1 MRRGPCRR
9 GGVRGARTGT
19 SAGPRTPLESKL
31 RQHSARAALTAE
43 PTAPS
48 VAAGLALTKF
58 RVPRQRRDLVR
69 REALL
74 ARLRQLTLDH
84 PVTLICAPAGSGKTT
99 LMVQLATQ
107 EVPGELAVWV
117 SLDDSD
123 NDPPRLLATLVQS
136 LLPLDLAWEM
146 DPRALVAN
154 VTGSGAEARAVL
166 AGIVNALCTVPATR
180 VLWLLDD
187 LHRIVD
193 TGTVGLLDSLIER
206 LPEHVVLVLGS
217 RTEPALP
224 LARLRVQGELGEID
238 ATPLCFDESTVIAL
252 AQQRWG
258 SAPARAVVS
267 DTLKRTGGWAV
278 GVNLMLA
285 SGAAGPATVRPA
297 LQHGAPRRALFDFLA
312 QEVLDELP
320 PALRDFA
327 IDCAVLPELDAAR
340 CQAVTLRSD
349 SREALDALLR
359 RNLFLSV
366 VEESQPVLRFHDLF
380 RDFLLAQLAHKPAD
394 HARLL
399 HERAAAAEPLPERAI
414 RHWLEAGR
422 WTEATDLIARHGLR
436 LAGEGAYA
444 TLERWIERLP
454 AEVVATDP
462 RLALL
467 RTECAWSRWDWE
479 QVLEHAGPA
488 AEGLAQSGDLPGQ
501 LRAQLLLAATLG
513 ALGHL
518 DEREALTER
527 TLRLDLPASDAAQF
541 HLQRAWSD
549 FSLGH
554 CERVGQHLA
563 TMNALV
569 AQDPAAYAPQVAPTI
584 NCHFGGLPGV
594 TEAYLRFAALC
605 DSVPKPAAMPWHSTP
620 VVLGAWA
627 ALWQGR
633 RAGATQA
640 LQRAELIQH
649 RFGKVRYVL
658 LDATHLQAL
667 LLAATG
673 DFTAARQVLEALLA
687 DLASTDAAGLRRVWE
702 RPYRSVLARTLWMA
716 RDGAG
721 LAAQAALL
729 DGPLHLREWPLT
741 LGAVDTVRGQAALLA
756 GALDTAQSLLESAV
770 ARHARYPAPA
780 FYADPRVALAGL
792 WLQRDDPARAWSV
805 VAPVLDDIVRDG
817 TPGRLLLEPPALV
830 ERLLGLCPARSPQA
844 AQVAAL
850 GQTLAGWRTPAS
862 GTTEPSAP
870 PPALAPSALKLTERE
885 REVLELLAQ
894 GLPNK
899 VLARKLSLSAHT
911 VKRHVANIL
920 DKLDCDNRGQAAA
933 LWRRETD

>member
-1 MRRGPCRR
+1 
-9 GGVRGARTGT
+9 
-19 SAGPRTPLESKL
+19 
-31 RQHSARAALTAE
+31 
-43 PTAPS
+43 
-48 VAAGLALTKF
+48 
-58 RVPRQRRDLVR
+58 
-69 REALL
+69 
-74 ARLRQLTLDH
+74 
-84 PVTLICAPAGSGKTT
+84 
-99 LMVQLATQ
+99 
-107 EVPGELAVWV
+107 
-117 SLDDSD
+117 
-123 NDPPRLLATLVQS
+123 
-136 LLPLDLAWEM
+136 
-146 DPRALVAN
+146 
-154 VTGSGAEARAVL
+154 
-166 AGIVNALCTVPATR
+166 
-180 VLWLLDD
+180 
-187 LHRIVD
+187 
-193 TGTVGLLDSLIER
+193 
-206 LPEHVVLVLGS
+206 
-217 RTEPALP
+217 
-224 LARLRVQGELGEID
+224 
-238 ATPLCFDESTVIAL
+238 
-252 AQQRWG
+252 
-258 SAPARAVVS
+258 
-267 DTLKRTGGWAV
+267 
-278 GVNLMLA
+278 MLA
-285 SGAAGPATVRPA
+285 SGSGPDTARPA

-320 PALRDFA
+320 PALRAFA
-327 IDCAVLPELDAAR
+327 IDCAVLPELNPAR
-340 CQAVTLRSD
+340 CQAVTLRDD

-422 WTEATDLIARHGLR
+422 WTEATDLIAHHGLR

-454 AEVVATDP
+454 AGVAATDP

-479 QVLEHAGPA
+479 QVLLHAGPA
-488 AEGLAQSGDLPGQ
+488 ADGLARLGDLPGQ
-501 LRAQLLLAATLG
+501 LRAQLLLAASLG

-527 TLRLDLPASDAAQF
+527 CLRLDDLPSSDAAQF

-554 CERVGQHLA
+554 CDQVGPHLA

-569 AQDPAAYAPQVAPTI
+569 SEDPASYAPQVAPTI

-594 TEAYLRFAALC
+594 TEAYLQFAALC
-605 DSVPKPAAMPWHSTP
+605 DTVPKPAAMPWHSTP

-633 RAGATQA
+633 RGSATQA

-658 LDATHLQAL
+658 LDAIHLQAL

-673 DFTAARQVLEALLA
+673 DFAGGRDLLDGLLA
-687 DLASTDAAGLRRVWE
+687 DLASSDATGLRRVWE

-716 RDGAG
+716 QDAPA
-721 LAAQAALL
+721 LAAQAARLE
-729 DGPLHLREWPLT
+729 GPLRTREWPLT
-741 LGAVDTVRGQAALLA
+741 IGAVDTVRGQAALLA
-756 GALDTAQSLLESAV
+756 GALDAAQDLLESAV
-770 ARHARYPAPA
+770 DRHVRYPAPA
-780 FYADPRVALAGL
+780 FYADPRVALAAVHL
-792 WLQRDDPARAWSV
+792 SRNDPARAWSL
-805 VAPVLDDIVRDG
+805 VAPVVQEVTRDG
-817 TPGRLLLEPPALV
+817 TPGRLLLEPASLV
-830 ERLLGLCPARSPQA
+830 ERLLDLCPTQA
-844 AQVAAL
+844 PEAAL
-850 GQTLAGWRTPAS
+850 VALLRQTLAAWRTAET
-862 GTTEPSAP
+862 GTPPTER
-870 PPALAPSALKLTERE
+870 PALAPSALKLTERE
-885 REVLELLAQ
+885 REVLALLAQ

-899 VLARKLSLSAHT
+899 LLARRLSLSAHT

-933 LWRRETD
+933 IWRRDTD

>member
-1 MRRGPCRR
+1 MSARSAQ
-9 GGVRGARTGT
+9 VRGAPKGMAPGRWGT
-19 SAGPRTPLESKL
+19 LKFTLRPPPRKQP
-31 RQHSARAALTAE
+31 LTAE
-43 PTAPS
+43 PTALPI
-48 VAAGLALTKF
+48 AAGLAQTKF
-58 RVPRQRRDLVR
+58 RVPRLRRDVVR
-69 REALL
+69 RDALL
-74 ARLRQLTLDH
+74 AQLRQLTLNH

-117 SLDDSD
+117 ALDDSD

-136 LLPLDLAWEM
+136 LLPLDLAWDM
-146 DPRALVAN
+146 DPHALVAN
-154 VTGSGAEARAVL
+154 VTGSGPEARAVL
-166 AGIVNALCTVPATR
+166 AGIVNALCTVSATR
-180 VLWLLDD
+180 VLWVLDD

-206 LPEHVVLVLGS
+206 LPEHVALVLGS

-238 ATPLCFDESTVIAL
+238 ATPLCFDEPTVNAL
-252 AQQRWG
+252 VQQRWG
-258 SAPARAVVS
+258 NAPGRDVVR
-267 DTLKRTGGWAV
+267 DTLQRTGGWAV
-278 GVNLMLA
+278 GVNLLLA
-285 SGAAGPATVRPA
+285 SGAGQPPGRVA
-297 LQHGAPRRALFDFLA
+297 LRHGAPRRALFDFLA

-327 IDCAVLPELDAAR
+327 VDCAVLPELNPAL
-340 CQAVTLRSD
+340 CQAVTRRSD
-349 SREALDALLR
+349 SRDALDALLR

-394 HARLL
+394 HVRLL

-422 WTEATDLIARHGLR
+422 WIEATDLIVRHGLR

-454 AEVVATDP
+454 AEVVAADP

-479 QVLEHAGPA
+479 QVLLHAGPA

-501 LRAQLLLAATLG
+501 LRAQLLLAAALG

-518 DEREALTER
+518 KERETLTER
-527 TLRLDLPASDAAQF
+527 SLRLDLPASDAAQF

-554 CERVGQHLA
+554 CEQVGKHLA

-569 AQDPAAYAPQVAPTI
+569 AEDPASYAPQVAPTI

-673 DFTAARQVLEALLA
+673 DFGTARQVLEALLA
-687 DLASTDAAGLRRVWE
+687 DLASSDAAGLRRVWE

-716 RDGAG
+716 QDGPG
-721 LAAQAALL
+721 LAAQATRLE
-729 DGPLHLREWPLT
+729 GPLRLREWPLT
-741 LGAVDTVRGQAALLA
+741 MGAVDSVRGQAALLA
-756 GALDTAQSLLESAV
+756 GDLDAAQDLLESAV

-780 FYADPRVALAGL
+780 FYADPRVALAAL
-792 WLQRDDPARAWSV
+792 HLRRNDPARAWSR
-805 VAPVLDDIVRDG
+805 VAPVLHEVMRDG
-817 TPGRLLLEPPALV
+817 TAGRLLLEPAALV
-830 ERLLGLCPARSPQA
+830 ERLLGLCPAGTPEA

-850 GQTLAGWRTPAS
+850 RQTLAGWRTATAGP
-862 GTTEPSAP
+862 TERADP
-870 PPALAPSALKLTERE
+870 PPLAPSALKLTERE

-933 LWRRETD
+933 LWRRDTD

>member
-1 MRRGPCRR
+1 M
-9 GGVRGARTGT
+9 
-19 SAGPRTPLESKL
+19 
-31 RQHSARAALTAE
+31 
-43 PTAPS
+43 
-48 VAAGLALTKF
+48 TKF
-58 RVPRQRRDLVR
+58 RVPRPRRDLVR
-69 REALL
+69 RDALL
-74 ARLRQLTLDH
+74 AHLRQLTLNH

-99 LMVQLATQ
+99 LMVQLATH

-117 SLDDSD
+117 ALDESD

-154 VTGSGAEARAVL
+154 VTGSGPEARAVL
-166 AGIVNALCTVPATR
+166 AGIVNALCTVSATR
-180 VLWLLDD
+180 VVWLLDD

-193 TGTVGLLDSLIER
+193 AGTVGLLDSLIER

-224 LARLRVQGELGEID
+224 LARLRAQGELGEID
-238 ATPLCFDESTVIAL
+238 AAPLCFDESTVTAL

-267 DTLKRTGGWAV
+267 DTLERTGGWAV

-285 SGAAGPATVRPA
+285 SGSGPGTARPA

-320 PALRDFA
+320 PSLRDFA

-340 CQAVTLRSD
+340 CQAVTLRND

-359 RNLFLSV
+359 RNLFLTV

-380 RDFLLAQLAHKPAD
+380 RDFLLAQLAHRPAE

-422 WTEATDLIARHGLR
+422 WIEATELIVRHGLR

-454 AEVVATDP
+454 AEVVSADP

-479 QVLEHAGPA
+479 QVLVHARTA
-488 AEGLAQSGDLPGQ
+488 AEGLAKSGDLPGQ

-518 DEREALTER
+518 DEREALTESS
-527 TLRLDLPASDAAQF
+527 LRLQLPASDAAQF

-554 CERVGQHLA
+554 CDRVGQHLA

-569 AQDPAAYAPQVAPTI
+569 AQDPASYAPQVAPTI

-594 TEAYLRFAALC
+594 TEGYLQFVALC

-673 DFTAARQVLEALLA
+673 DFAAARHVLEALLA
-687 DLASTDAAGLRRVWE
+687 DLASSDATGLRRVWE

-716 RDGAG
+716 QDGPG
-721 LAAQAALL
+721 LAAQAACLE
-729 DGPLHLREWPLT
+729 GPLRTREWPLT
-741 LGAVDTVRGQAALLA
+741 AGAVDTVRGQAALLA
-756 GALDTAQSLLESAV
+756 GALDAAEVLLESAV
-770 ARHARYPAPA
+770 ERHARYPAPA

-792 WLQRDDPARAWSV
+792 HLQRSDPARAWSLL
-805 VAPVLDDIVRDG
+805 ARVLEEVVRDG

-830 ERLLGLCPARSPQA
+830 ERLLDLCPARSPEA
-844 AQVAAL
+844 PQVAQL
-850 GQTLAGWRTPAS
+850 RQTLAGWRTPAA
-862 GTTEPSAP
+862 GTAERAAP
-870 PPALAPSALKLTERE
+870 PPLAASALKLTERE

-933 LWRRETD
+933 LWRRGGD

>member
-1 MRRGPCRR
+1 
-9 GGVRGARTGT
+9 VT
-19 SAGPRTPLESKL
+19 L
-31 RQHSARAALTAE
+31 E
-43 PTAPS
+43 PTAPRIT
-48 VAAGLALTKF
+48 AGLALTKF
-58 RVPRQRRDLVR
+58 RVPRQRRDVVR
-69 REALL
+69 RDALL
-74 ARLRQLTLDH
+74 AQLRQLTLDH
-84 PVTLICAPAGSGKTT
+84 TVTLICAPAGSGKTT
-99 LMVQLATQ
+99 LMIQLASH
-107 EVPGELAVWV
+107 EAPGELAVWV
-117 SLDDSD
+117 ALDDSD

-154 VTGSGAEARAVL
+154 VTGSGAEARAAL

-180 VLWLLDD
+180 VVWLLDD

-206 LPEHVVLVLGS
+206 LPEHVALVLGS

-224 LARLRVQGELGEID
+224 LARLRAQGELGEID
-238 ATPLCFDESTVIAL
+238 AMPLCFDETTVIAL

-258 SAPARAVVS
+258 SAPEREVVN

-278 GVNLMLA
+278 GVNLMLS
-285 SGAAGPATVRPA
+285 SGTGPATARPA
-297 LQHGAPRRALFDFLA
+297 LQQGAPRRALFDFLA

-327 IDCAVLPELDAAR
+327 IDCAVLPELNPAR
-340 CQAVTLRSD
+340 CEAVTLRSD
-349 SREALDALLR
+349 SREALEALLR

-380 RDFLLAQLAHKPAD
+380 RDFLLAQLAHKPVD

-414 RHWLEAGR
+414 RHWLEAGC
-422 WTEATDLIARHGLR
+422 WIEATDLIVRHGLR

-454 AEVVATDP
+454 ADLVAADP

-479 QVLEHAGPA
+479 QVLLHAGPA

-501 LRAQLLLAATLG
+501 LRAQLLLSAALG

-518 DEREALTER
+518 DERAALTER
-527 TLRLDLPASDAAQF
+527 SLRMELPASDAAQF

-554 CERVGQHLA
+554 CDQVGRHLA

-569 AQDPAAYAPQVAPTI
+569 ARDPASYAPQVAPTI

-594 TEAYLRFAALC
+594 TEAYLQFAALC

-640 LQRAELIQH
+640 LQRAEMIQH
-649 RFGKVRYVL
+649 HFGKVRYVL

-673 DFTAARQVLEALLA
+673 DFGAARQVLEALLA
-687 DLASTDAAGLRRVWE
+687 DLASSDATGLRRVWE

-716 RDGAG
+716 QDGPG
-721 LAAQAALL
+721 LAAQAARL
-729 DGPLHLREWPLT
+729 DGPLRHREWPLT

-756 GALDTAQSLLESAV
+756 GALDAAQDLLESAL

-792 WLQRDDPARAWSV
+792 CLQRNDPARAWSLA
-805 VAPVLDDIVRDG
+805 APVLQEVARDG
-817 TPGRLLLEPPALV
+817 TPGRLLLEPAALV
-830 ERLLGLCPARSPQA
+830 ERLLGLCPAGAPEA
-844 AQVAAL
+844 ASVAGL
-850 GQTLAGWRTPAS
+850 RQTLAGWRTAAAGATEPAVPAS
-862 GTTEPSAP
+862 LTS
-870 PPALAPSALKLTERE
+870 SALRLSERE

-933 LWRRETD
+933 LWRRNTG

>member
-1 MRRGPCRR
+1 MRR
-9 GGVRGARTGT
+9 
-19 SAGPRTPLESKL
+19 
-31 RQHSARAALTAE
+31 
-43 PTAPS
+43 
-48 VAAGLALTKF
+48 
-58 RVPRQRRDLVR
+58 D
-69 REALL
+69 ALL
-74 ARLRQLTLDH
+74 AHLHQLTLDH

-99 LMVQLATQ
+99 LMVQLAAH

-117 SLDDSD
+117 ALDDSD
-123 NDPPRLLATLVQS
+123 NDAPRLLATLVQS

-154 VTGSGAEARAVL
+154 VTGSGPEARAVL
-166 AGIVNALCTVPATR
+166 AGIVNALCTVSATR
-180 VLWLLDD
+180 VVWLLDD

-193 TGTVGLLDSLIER
+193 AGTVGLLDSLIER
-206 LPEHVVLVLGS
+206 LPEHVALVLGS

-224 LARLRVQGELGEID
+224 LARLRGQGELGEID
-238 ATPLCFDESTVIAL
+238 ATPLCFDEPTVIAL

-258 SAPARAVVS
+258 SAPARDVVR
-267 DTLKRTGGWAV
+267 DTLARTGGWAV
-278 GVNLMLA
+278 GVNLLLA
-285 SGAAGPATVRPA
+285 SSTGTGIVRPA

-327 IDCAVLPELDAAR
+327 VDCAVLPELNPAR
-340 CQAVTLRSD
+340 CRAVTLRSD
-349 SREALDALLR
+349 SREALEALLR

-366 VEESQPVLRFHDLF
+366 VEESEPVLRFHDLF
-380 RDFLLAQLAHKPAD
+380 RDFLLAQLAHQPAE

-422 WTEATDLIARHGLR
+422 WTEAADLIVRHGLR

-454 AEVVATDP
+454 AEVVAADP

-479 QVLEHAGPA
+479 QVLLHAGPA
-488 AEGLAQSGDLPGQ
+488 ADGLAQSGDLPGQ
-501 LRAQLLLAATLG
+501 LRAQLLLAAALG
-513 ALGHL
+513 ALGRL

-527 TLRLDLPASDAAQF
+527 CLQLDLPASDAAQF

-554 CERVGQHLA
+554 CEQVGQHLA

-569 AQDPAAYAPQVAPTI
+569 AQDAAAYAPQVAPTL

-594 TEAYLRFAALC
+594 TEAYLQFAALC
-605 DSVPKPAAMPWHSTP
+605 ESVPKPAAMPWHSTP

-640 LQRAELIQH
+640 LERAGLIQH

-673 DFTAARQVLEALLA
+673 DFGAALQVLEALLA
-687 DLASTDAAGLRRVWE
+687 DLASSDAAGLRRVWE

-716 RDGAG
+716 QDGPG
-721 LAAQAALL
+721 LAAQAACLE
-729 DGPLHLREWPLT
+729 GPLRPREWPLT
-741 LGAVDTVRGQAALLA
+741 QGAVDSVRGQAALLA
-756 GALDTAQSLLESAV
+756 GALDAAQQALETAV
-770 ARHARYPAPA
+770 AHHARYPAPA
-780 FYADPRVALAGL
+780 FYADPRVALAGVHL
-792 WLQRDDPARAWSV
+792 RRDDPARAWSV
-805 VAPVLDDIVRDG
+805 VAPVLQEVARDG
-817 TPGRLLLEPPALV
+817 TPGRLLLEPAALV
-830 ERLLGLCPARSPQA
+830 DRLLALCPARAPEA
-844 AQVAAL
+844 AQVAGL
-850 GQTLAGWRTPAS
+850 RQTLAGWRTAAAA
-862 GTTEPSAP
+862 TAERTEPAP
-870 PPALAPSALKLTERE
+870 LAPSALRLTERE
-885 REVLELLAQ
+885 REVLDLLAQ
-894 GLPNK
+894 GLSNK

-933 LWRRETD
+933 LWRRNTG

>member
-1 MRRGPCRR
+1 MRR
-9 GGVRGARTGT
+9 
-19 SAGPRTPLESKL
+19 
-31 RQHSARAALTAE
+31 
-43 PTAPS
+43 
-48 VAAGLALTKF
+48 
-58 RVPRQRRDLVR
+58 D
-69 REALL
+69 ALL
-74 ARLRQLTLDH
+74 AHLRRLTLDH

-99 LMVQLATQ
+99 LMGQLATH

-117 SLDDSD
+117 ALDDSD

-154 VTGSGAEARAVL
+154 VTGSGPEARAVL
-166 AGIVNALCTVPATR
+166 AGIVNALCTVSATR
-180 VLWLLDD
+180 VVWLLDD

-206 LPEHVVLVLGS
+206 LPEHVALVLGS

-238 ATPLCFDESTVIAL
+238 ATPLCFDEPAVIAL

-258 SAPARAVVS
+258 SAPGSDVVS
-267 DTLKRTGGWAV
+267 DTLERTGGWAV

-285 SGAAGPATVRPA
+285 SGSGPGSGRPA

-327 IDCAVLPELDAAR
+327 IDCAVLPELNPAR
-340 CQAVTLRSD
+340 CRAVTLRGD

-380 RDFLLAQLAHKPAD
+380 RDFLLAQLARKPAD

-414 RHWLEAGR
+414 RHWLDAGR
-422 WTEATDLIARHGLR
+422 WIEATDLIVRHGLR

-444 TLERWIERLP
+444 ALERWIERLP
-454 AEVVATDP
+454 AEVVSADP

-479 QVLEHAGPA
+479 QVLLHAGPA

-501 LRAQLLLAATLG
+501 LRAQLLLSATLG

-518 DEREALTER
+518 DERAALTER
-527 TLRLDLPASDAAQF
+527 SLRLDLPASDAAQF

-554 CERVGQHLA
+554 CDRVGAHLA

-569 AQDPAAYAPQVAPTI
+569 AQDPASYAPQVAPTI

-594 TEAYLRFAALC
+594 TEAYLQFAALC

-673 DFTAARQVLEALLA
+673 DFAAARQVLEALLA
-687 DLASTDAAGLRRVWE
+687 DLASSDATGLRRVWE

-716 RDGAG
+716 EDAPG
-721 LAAQAALL
+721 LAAQAACLA
-729 DGPLHLREWPLT
+729 GPLRAREWPLT
-741 LGAVDTVRGQAALLA
+741 LGAVDSVRGQAALLA
-756 GALDTAQSLLESAV
+756 GELDAAQELLESAV
-770 ARHARYPAPA
+770 AGHARYPAPA

-792 WLQRDDPARAWSV
+792 HLRRNDPARAWSA
-805 VAPVLDDIVRDG
+805 VAPVLQEVMRDG
-817 TPGRLLLEPPALV
+817 TPGRLLLEPAALV
-830 ERLLGLCPARSPQA
+830 ERLLDLCPGRSPEA
-844 AQVAAL
+844 AQVAGL
-850 GQTLAGWRTPAS
+850 RETLAAWRSTAPA
-862 GTTEPSAP
+862 GPSDRADP
-870 PPALAPSALKLTERE
+870 PPLAPSALKLTERE

-933 LWRRETD
+933 LWRRDTD